1 MVSEKPMYKKISGTS
16 TDSRDIALWALTSR
30 GALVANRLLEKTGY
44 DKCYVGSSITAA
56 PAGAFRFNSLAE
68 SVGKAFDKFSAHIFI
83 MAVGI
88 VVRTIAPH
96 VKNKLSDPAVVVVD
110 DHAKFAISLLSGHLG
125 GANEL
130 AVQVAKHLGAVPV
143 ITTATDLDHV
153 PAIDLLA
160 KRYGLVIE
168 NPEQIKKVHMALLE
182 RQKIRLH
189 DPMNLL
195 KNDVHGWVEY
205 KTDLAQQSIPGVF
218 VDFKVIDY
226 PEQMLVLR
234 PKILSVGIGCN
245 RNTTANEILE
255 SVNGVFHRFDLS
267 VNAINNIAT
276 IEAKAD
282 EEGIIRLAHAFDVP
296 VSFFDRQELSGAGYV
311 PTPSEV
317 VKKHMGVASVCEA
330 AAILASNR
338 GKLLVPKQ
346 VTKNVTVA
354 VAVRRSTLLE

>member
-1 MVSEKPMYKKISGTS
+1 MYKKKSETA
-16 TDSRDIALWALTSR
+16 TDSGDIAVWALTPR
-30 GALVANRLLEKTGY
+30 GALIAKRLLEKTGY
-44 DKCYVGSSITAA
+44 DKCYVGSSITVE
-56 PAGAFRFNSLAE
+56 PNGAVRFKSLAE
-68 SVGKAFDKFSAHIFI
+68 TAGKAFDKFSAHIFI

-88 VVRTIAPH
+88 VVRTIAPY

-125 GANEL
+125 GANQL
-130 AVQVAKHLGAVPV
+130 AVQVAKHLDAVPV

-160 KRYGLVIE
+160 RQYGLVIE
-168 NPEQIKKVHMALLE
+168 NPERIKKVHMALLE
-182 RQKIRLH
+182 RRKIRLH
-189 DPMNLL
+189 DPLDLL
-195 KNDVHGWVEY
+195 RKDLHGWVEDNP
-205 KTDLAQQSIPGVF
+205 DLARQAIPGVF
-218 VDFKVIDY
+218 VDYKTR
-226 PEQMLVLR
+226 EQPGKMLVLR

-245 RNTTANEILE
+245 RNTPFDEIWE
-255 SVNGVFHRFDLS
+255 SVNDVFHRFHLS

-282 EEGIIRLAHAFDVP
+282 EQGIIRLAHTFGVP
-296 VSFFDRQELSGAGYV
+296 VRFFHREELSGAGFV

-317 VKKHMGVASVCEA
+317 VKKHMGVVSVCEA
-330 AAILASNR
+330 AAILASDK

-354 VAVRRSTLLE
+354 VAVSRSMWLE